1 MITEF
6 KKLKWYFC
14 IPIISLI
21 FIPKM
26 MNWVYEEYSIFEDKS
41 DKFYNRQFIIE
52 FLLMIQSFILII
64 ILSVF
69 LCLNQK
75 IILYFN

>member
-1 MITEF
+1 
-6 KKLKWYFC
+6 
-14 IPIISLI
+14 
-21 FIPKM
+21 